1 MHRVE
6 PSFFTTRRI
15 AQLLLFAA
23 LPSMSSCRTEEER
36 PAPPALVGENL
47 APPTPAEVI
56 QDMTDY
62 MQAHQ
67 ELAFEALAT
76 YEVVQESGQKL
87 QFDLEYSLVAS
98 RPDRL
103 FWTTQSDD
111 GSVDSV
117 WYENGTFTM
126 LKQPDN
132 IYGQI
137 EVPTTIG
144 EMIGVVV
151 DEYGITVPFMDILTG
166 QARET
171 IQDAAPS
178 GWYVGTS
185 WVNGAWTHHLALR
198 APDIDLEIWVGME
211 EPVPLKLTITW
222 KHEVG
227 MPSYMARF
235 RKWNTSPSID
245 ESVFYFEAPP
255 GAELVE
261 IVPEAEPT
269 EGGV

>member
-1 MHRVE
+1 MFSVE
-6 PSFFTTRRI
+6 SSFFKTRRI
-15 AQLLLFAA
+15 AQLLLIAV

-36 PAPPALVGENL
+36 PAPPALAGDNL
-47 APPTPAEVI
+47 PPPTPAEVI

-67 ELAFEALAT
+67 ELTFEALVT

-87 QFDLEYSLVAS
+87 QFDEAYSLVTS

-103 FWTTQSDD
+103 FWTTRHDD
-111 GSVDSV
+111 ASVDSA

-132 IYGQI
+132 IYGRI
-137 EVPTTIG
+137 EVPRTIG
-144 EMIGVVV
+144 EMIGVLV
-151 DEYGITVPFMDILTG
+151 DEYGITVPFMDILAG

-171 IQDAAPS
+171 IEDAAAS
-178 GWYVGTS
+178 GWYVGAS
-185 WVNGAWTHHLALR
+185 WVEGAWTHHLALR
-198 APDIDLEIWVGME
+198 APDVDFEIWVGMD

-235 RKWNTSPSID
+235 KRWNMSPSIH
-245 ESVFYFEAPP
+245 ESVFHFEAPID
-255 GAELVE
+255 AQLVE
-261 IVPEAEPT
+261 MVPEPEPA

>member
-1 MHRVE
+1 MV
-6 PSFFTTRRI
+6 
-15 AQLLLFAA
+15 AV
-23 LPSMSSCRTEEER
+23 LPNMSSCCTEEER
-36 PAPPALVGENL
+36 QAPTRTGQNL
-47 APPTPAEVI
+47 TPTTAAEVI
-56 QDMTDY
+56 EDMTDY
-62 MQAHQ
+62 IQAHQ
-67 ELAFEALAT
+67 ELSFEAHIT

-87 QFDLEYSLVAS
+87 QFDQEYSLVAS

-103 FWTTQSDD
+103 FWTTWHDD
-111 GSVDSV
+111 GSADSA
-117 WYENGTFTM
+117 WYEDGTFTM

-137 EVPTTIG
+137 EVPGTIT

-151 DEYGITVPFMDILTG
+151 DEYGIAVPFMDILAG

-178 GWYVGTS
+178 GWYVGAS
-185 WVNGAWTHHLALR
+185 WVNGAWTHHVALR
-198 APDIDLEIWVGME
+198 APDVDIEIWVGMD
-211 EPVPLKLTITW
+211 EPVPSKLTITW

-235 RKWNTSPSID
+235 GKWNTSPSIQ
-245 ESVFYFEAPP
+245 ESVFHFEAPP
-255 GAELVE
+255 DAELVE